1 MVAFAYSY
9 TSGASNAQ
17 ISGSVVATARPETRV
32 VTPRPTLT
40 SSTSLEGWIQEE
52 LVRLDDI
59 AKLGSDWDSYGADP
73 PSPLAIDMASK
84 FLRIV
89 NEKLG
94 RLALEQSR
102 PQIVAPRPDG
112 GIQIEWGTRP
122 VKIAIHTD
130 PSGGLGYLY
139 VDRQKDIPEYKEVA
153 SASWDEVL
161 QLIAKVV
168 FTVPR

>member
-89 NEKLG
+89 DEKLG

-112 GIQIEWGTRP
+112 GIQIEW
-122 VKIAIHTD
+122 AID
-130 PSGGLGYLY
+130 C
-139 VDRQKDIPEYKEVA
+139 
-153 SASWDEVL
+153 
-161 QLIAKVV
+161 
-168 FTVPR
+168 